1 MSFDPRTIGMP
12 VYEALSELRSHYEKE
27 EKDKNKQKAIF
38 QEVWGQSVEIYTY
51 LSTWGLMRL
60 KAEESALEKQPVK
73 QKVVKTFFQCIQKF
87 KAVEGKNFSAANP
100 QGLNALKDLEAEDY
114 LGLTGLALA
123 LAKEF
128 SFWASAVYPSSDR
141 KNS

>member
-60 KAEESALEKQPVK
+60 KAEESALEKQPVNSCY
-73 QKVVKTFFQCIQKF
+73 VEVKRVGWYKG
-87 KAVEGKNFSAANP
+87 GKKYESR
-100 QGLNALKDLEAEDY
+100 
-114 LGLTGLALA
+114 LT
-123 LAKEF
+123 
-128 SFWASAVYPSSDR
+128 
-141 KNS
+141 